1 MKNFS
6 YFFKEAL
13 SNLASNKTVTFMTVI
28 TIVVSLIVTGF
39 IQIVS
44 FNLVHVSDQ
53 LNNNFVFNVY
63 IRDTVPDEEL
73 EEIGQRIK
81 GIAMVD
87 TANFVSKTDAFREF
101 KETVGDDPLLKG
113 LTEEDNF
120 CRNRFE
126 VTVTNLDQADYIM
139 DEIRLISEVD
149 AISDNLE
156 TSQQLVAAKRNINLY
171 SAIIYIALAL
181 LCLSI
186 ISNIINVSVFSRRKH
201 INIMKYVGATNGFV
215 KAPFVIEGIL
225 VGLIGAV
232 LSSLLLFYGY
242 HLLYPRIYQVMQG
255 VYLIQPMMLF
265 WQLLLINCIYGTLI
279 SALGAAVAVNKHVK
293 V

>member
-13 SNLASNKTVTFMTVI
+13 SNLGSNKTVTFMTVI

-63 IRDTVPDEEL
+63 IKDTVEDDQLDEVE
-73 EEIGQRIK
+73 QQIK
-81 GIAMVD
+81 EVAMVD
-87 TANFVSKTDAFREF
+87 DAVLVLKTEAFRAF

-126 VTVTNLDQADYIM
+126 VTVTDLDQADYIM
-139 DEIRLISEVD
+139 DEIRLIAEVD

-156 TSQQLVAAKRNINLY
+156 TSQKLVSAQKNINLY
-171 SAIIYIALAL
+171 SAIIYLALAL

-215 KAPFVIEGIL
+215 KAPFVIEGVL
-225 VGLIGAV
+225 VGLLGAV

-265 WQLLLINCIYGTLI
+265 WQLLLMNCLYGMLI
-279 SALGAAVAVNKHVK
+279 SALGAAFAVNKYVK

>member
-13 SNLASNKTVTFMTVI
+13 SNLGSNKTVTFMTVI

-44 FNLVHVSDQ
+44 FNLVHVSNQ

-63 IRDTVPDEEL
+63 IKDSVADDEL
-73 EEIGQRIK
+73 ENVRESILEV
-81 GIAMVD
+81 AMVD
-87 TANFVSKTDAFREF
+87 DAVLVLKLDAFHEF
-101 KETVGDDPLLKG
+101 KESVGNDPLLQG
-113 LTEEDNF
+113 LSEEDNPF
-120 CRNRFE
+120 RNRFE
-126 VTVTNLDQADYIM
+126 VTVTNLDQADHIM
-139 DEIRLISEVD
+139 SEIRLIPEVD
-149 AISDNLE
+149 AISNNLA
-156 TSQQLVAAKRNINLY
+156 TSQLLVDAKENINLY
-171 SAIIYIALAL
+171 SIIIYVALAF

-225 VGLIGAV
+225 VGLFGAL

-242 HLLYPRIYQVMQG
+242 HLLYPKIYQVMQG
-255 VYLIQPMMLF
+255 VYLIQPVILF
-265 WQLLLINCIYGTLI
+265 GQLLLINCIYGVLI
-279 SALGAAVAVNKHVK
+279 SVLGAAFAVNKYVK

>member
-1 MKNFS
+1 
-6 YFFKEAL
+6 
-13 SNLASNKTVTFMTVI
+13 MTVI

-63 IRDTVPDEEL
+63 IKDTVSDSEL
-73 EEIGQRIK
+73 ESVGQKIK

-87 TANFVSKTDAFREF
+87 NANLVLKTEAFREF

-139 DEIRLISEVD
+139 NEIRLIPEVD

-156 TSQQLVAAKRNINLY
+156 TSQQLVAARKNINLY
-171 SAIIYIALAL
+171 SSIIYLALAL

-242 HLLYPRIYQVMQG
+242 HLLYPRIYMVMQG

-265 WQLLLINCIYGTLI
+265 WQLLLINCVYGMLI
-279 SALGAAVAVNKHVK
+279 SSLGAAFAVNKYVK

>member
-13 SNLASNKTVTFMTVI
+13 SNLGSNKTVTFMTVI

-44 FNLVHVSDQ
+44 FNLVHVSNQ

-63 IRDTVPDEEL
+63 IKDSVADEEL
-73 EEIGQRIK
+73 ERVRESILEV
-81 GIAMVD
+81 AMVD
-87 TANFVSKTDAFREF
+87 DAVLVLKLDAFREF

-126 VTVTNLDQADYIM
+126 VTVTNLDQADHIIS
-139 DEIRLISEVD
+139 EIRLIPEVD
-149 AISDNLE
+149 AISNNLA
-156 TSQQLVAAKRNINLY
+156 TSQKLVSAKESINLY
-171 SAIIYIALAL
+171 SSIIYIALAF

-215 KAPFVIEGIL
+215 KAPFIIEGIL
-225 VGLIGAV
+225 VGLFGAV

-242 HLLYPRIYQVMQG
+242 HLLYPNIYQVMQG
-255 VYLIQPMMLF
+255 VYLIQPMMLLG
-265 WQLLLINCIYGTLI
+265 QLMLINCIYGVLI
-279 SALGAAVAVNKHVK
+279 SVLGAAFAVNKYVK